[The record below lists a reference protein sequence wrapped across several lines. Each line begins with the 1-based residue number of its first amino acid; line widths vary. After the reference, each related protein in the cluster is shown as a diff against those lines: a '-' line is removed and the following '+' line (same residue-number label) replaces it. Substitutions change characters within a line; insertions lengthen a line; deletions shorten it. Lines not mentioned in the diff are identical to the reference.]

1 MVINTNTD
9 AMRNANNLNASQANL
24 AKALARLSSGDKIIY
39 ANDDAAGFAVSDR
52 LTAQLSRIDSAIS
65 NVINAVSFAQTQ
77 DGYLKTVTTSL
88 RRMGELAMLAQDTSK
103 SSADIELYDKEF
115 QQLISFV
122 NATKAQTYN
131 SANLFSSSTLA
142 VTVDSEGTTFGMP
155 PIDMTVAA
163 YDNAI
168 TTATANALDVK
179 SVSNAVDAITKIKSA
194 ITQVATDRATLGSV
208 MSRLQFT
215 KEQLSITK
223 ENLSAA
229 VSRIRDVDVADE
241 STKYA
246 RWQILVQSGTQM
258 LRQANQLPAG
268 ALQLLQ

>member
-9 AMRNANNLNASQANL
+9 AMRNANTLNASQANL
-24 AKALARLSSGDKIIY
+24 ARALARLSSGDKIVY
-39 ANDDAAGFAVSDR
+39 ANDDAAGLAVSDR
-52 LTAQLSRIDSAIS
+52 LTAQITRLDSAAS

-77 DGYLKTVTTSL
+77 DGYLKTVSTSL

-103 SSADIELYDKEF
+103 STADIELYDKEF
-115 QQLISFV
+115 QQLIKFI
-122 NATKAQTYN
+122 NATKSQNYN
-131 SANLFSSSTLA
+131 SASLFSSATMA
-142 VTVDSEGTTFGMP
+142 VTIDSEGTTFGMP
-155 PIDMTVAA
+155 PIDMSVAG

-168 TTATANALDVK
+168 TVGA
-179 SVSNAVDAITKIKSA
+179 NAVDIQSAANAADAVAKVKTA

-208 MSRLQFT
+208 LARLNFT
-215 KEQLSITK
+215 RDQLSVTK